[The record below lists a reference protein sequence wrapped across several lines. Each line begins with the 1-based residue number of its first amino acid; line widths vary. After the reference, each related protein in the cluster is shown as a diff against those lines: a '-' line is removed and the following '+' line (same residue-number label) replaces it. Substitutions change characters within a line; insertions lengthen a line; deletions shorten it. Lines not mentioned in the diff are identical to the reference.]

1 MLKWTK
7 SPKYQT
13 LTTKSNENANESYE
27 KLPKSLLTPFQLKN
41 TNKDGFDSYLDEESE
56 IGFGKEMSSWNK
68 ENGEDEEDGDRPKLS
83 LQTQATIP

>member
-1 MLKWTK
+1 M
-7 SPKYQT
+7 T
-13 LTTKSNENANESYE
+13 L
-27 KLPKSLLTPFQLKN
+27 FQLKN

-83 LQTQATIP
+83 LQITHATTSLSKWKKNGEENGEKKK